1 MDVPESL
8 SFTDA
13 ETNWDQIFTCYSF
26 DELNLQEQLLRGVY
40 AYGYERPSAIQQ
52 RAIVPMIGVPRA
64 WPLLGRDDLGPAFPG
79 GSWGTDAVLHWN
91 PLVHRKAQRA
101 VVMTV
106 LLIGERLRRCCDREW
121 VEVDGDDGGV
131 VDDGAGAGGV
141 VSAAASLTLD
151 PNNANVNS
159 KSNPLAGLKDTLPN
173 EMWLEIL
180 GMAREKTT
188 A

>member
-13 ETNWDQIFTCYSF
+13 ETNWVNNWYQICESF

-64 WPLLGRDDLGPAFPG
+64 WPLLGRD
-79 GSWGTDAVLHWN
+79 AVLHWN

-101 VVMTV
+101 VVMAV

-121 VEVDGDDGGV
+121 VAVGGDDGGV
-131 VDDGAGAGGV
+131 VGDGAGAGGV
-141 VSAAASLTLD
+141 VSTAAILTLD

>member
-13 ETNWDQIFTCYSF
+13 ETNWVNNWDQICESF

-52 RAIVPMIGVPRA
+52 HAIVPMIGVPRV
-64 WPLLGRDDLGPAFPG
+64 WPLLGR
-79 GSWGTDAVLHWN
+79 DAVLHWN

-101 VVMTV
+101 VVMAV
-106 LLIGERLRRCCDREW
+106 LLIGERLRRCCD
-121 VEVDGDDGGV
+121 
-131 VDDGAGAGGV
+131 GAGAGGV
-141 VSAAASLTLD
+141 MSTAAILTLD